1 MSSRRKSTTPCMVPP
16 RETVDSDQEMED
28 VTEAAESEEAN
39 GMVAT
44 VSSEA
49 CGMSEERGEEA
60 DVRQVSDHYMDLNMA
75 EGGYECKYCSFQTSE
90 LNLFTMHVDTE
101 HPDVVINTSYV
112 CMECDYHTKSYDTL
126 LTHNARLHPGED
138 NFTRTMVKRN
148 NETVFQ
154 QTVNDL
160 TFDGSFI
167 KVEDV
172 EAEETSRKGIALSK
186 TPIMR
191 IKSRPDPKKFAALH
205 KMAADDVIK
214 VESDEDD
221 ENKEPPTLSP
231 APMTPAAVTPRLIPV
246 STAMQVQALSQS
258 IVVNSPNVLQI
269 KGSGGGGGAVLP
281 PGTLAQ
287 VLSALQNQHNS
298 AQTQT
303 QLLIPISS
311 IPTYNTAMDNNV
323 LLVSAYNRFP
333 YPSVSEIMGLSSQT
347 KFSEEQIKVWFS
359 AQRLKHGV
367 SWTPEEVEEAR
378 RKKFNG
384 TVQTVPQTI
393 TVIPANLAA
402 ATNGLQ
408 SIFQTCQIVGQPGLV
423 LTQVSGNGGTMPV
436 ASPITLTVAGVPGNQ
451 PKAAEPSTSESK
463 TEMSASSSG
472 ALLGLDG
479 ATKPKKSKEQLAELK
494 ASYGRRQFATEAEIS
509 RLMQVTKLSKRAIK
523 KWFSD
528 TRYNQRNSKDHH
540 GVLLSESPSSR
551 VASGGGRGGRNNS
564 GSFNDT
570 SNNNNNATTTTTTAA
585 TTTTATT
592 TTIVI
597 DSSDDASE
605 CSPTS
610 ANTPGSSGSTSDPRV
625 KFRHAFPDFTPQKF
639 KEKTPE
645 QLLNLEASFQ
655 KSDTPSDEEL
665 SRLRAETKLTRREVD
680 AWFTERRKM
689 SKDGDAEGDGEKA
702 KPTGAAPSSSAQERQ
717 TTPPA
722 SRKTMKKTPEQLHI
736 LKKAFVRTQW
746 PTGEEYDQMAEES
759 GLPRTY
765 IVNWFGDTRYACKN
779 SNLKWYYLYQSGKV
793 DEALNG
799 GAKKKPRKRF
809 RGWSRRTRRPYPCK
823 RSPQSV
829 TAIKVKSGKSFLKD
843 YYLKHRALS
852 EKDLDDLVAKS
863 SMSYEQVRDWFS
875 ETGRRAEEGKE
886 PFSEEEAEA
895 EGEGEDEE
903 EEEEEGE
910 EEEEEAAAGAEHA
923 DSEEEME
930 VKEQG
935 EEASDEDCNDMVEEE
950 EEEDAEEEEE
960 MVEKEEEEEEM
971 VEKEEEE
978 EEMVEKEEEEV
989 LEKEEEEVVD
999 KEEEDHETIQEDS
1012 QGVSQS
1018 QPQAEEQT

>member
-1 MSSRRKSTTPCMVPP
+1 MASRRKSTVPCMVPP
-16 RETVDSDQEMED
+16 QETVDSDQEMED
-28 VTEAAESEEAN
+28 VTCVVEPEDSN
-39 GMVAT
+39 GVAT

-49 CGMSEERGEEA
+49 SGLLEERGEEA
-60 DVRQVSDHYMDLNMA
+60 DSRRDATVSDPYLDLNAA

-101 HPDVVINTSYV
+101 HPDVVLNTSYV

-126 LTHNARLHPGED
+126 LAHNARLHPGED

-148 NETVFQ
+148 NETIFQ

-160 TFDGSFI
+160 TFDGSFV
-167 KVEDV
+167 KVEDD
-172 EAEETSRKGIALSK
+172 EEEETSRRGIAFSK

-191 IKSRPDPKKFAALH
+191 IKSRPEPKKFTASH
-205 KMAADDVIK
+205 KMAVDDVIK
-214 VESDEDD
+214 VESDDD
-221 ENKEPPTLSP
+221 DDDNKEPPTLSP
-231 APMTPAAVTPRLIPV
+231 APMTPAPVTPRLIPI
-246 STAMQVQALSQS
+246 SAPLQVHAIPQS

-269 KGSGGGGGAVLP
+269 KGGASSSGGGGGAGSGVLP

-287 VLSALQNQHNS
+287 VLSALQSQQNS
-298 AQTQT
+298 TQT

-393 TVIPANLAA
+393 TVIPANIAA
-402 ATNGLQ
+402 TTNGLQ
-408 SIFQTCQIVGQPGLV
+408 NIFQTCQIVGQPGLV
-423 LTQVSGNGGTMPV
+423 LTQVAGNGGTVPV
-436 ASPITLTVAGVPGNQ
+436 ASPITLTVAGVPGSQ
-451 PKAAEPSTSESK
+451 PKAAEPSASESNA
-463 TEMSASSSG
+463 EMSSSS
-472 ALLGLDG
+472 ASASLGLDS
-479 ATKPKKSKEQLAELK
+479 TTSKPKKSKEQLAELK
-494 ASYGRRQFATEAEIS
+494 ASYSRRQFATEAEIS

-540 GVLLSESPSSR
+540 SLLLREVTPGRAAAAS
-551 VASGGGRGGRNNS
+551 SGGGRGGRSSSGSSSVSINDSNNS
-564 GSFNDT
+564 DN
-570 SNNNNNATTTTTTAA
+570 
-585 TTTTATT
+585 TAT
-592 TTIVI
+592 III
-597 DSSDDASE
+597 DSSDDASDS
-605 CSPTS
+605 SPTS
-610 ANTPGSSGSTSDPRV
+610 ASAPGSAGSSSDPRV

-645 QLLNLEASFQ
+645 QLLILEASFQ

-689 SKDGDAEGDGEKA
+689 PSTGQSKDSDTEGDAEKV
-702 KPTGAAPSSSAQERQ
+702 KPATTPSSSAQEQ
-717 TTPPA
+717 QSTPPV
-722 SRKTMKKTPEQLHI
+722 SRKVVKKTPEQLHI
-736 LKKAFVRTQW
+736 LKRAFVRTQW
-746 PTGEEYDQMAEES
+746 PTPEEYDQMAKES

-799 GAKKKPRKRF
+799 GPKSQKKSKKRF

-823 RSPQSV
+823 RSPQGSGG
-829 TAIKVKSGKSFLKD
+829 AIKVKSGKAFLKD
-843 YYLKHRALS
+843 YFFKHRALS

-875 ETGRRAEEGKE
+875 ETARRVEEGME
-886 PFSEEEAEA
+886 PFSDEEA
-895 EGEGEDEE
+895 
-903 EEEEEGE
+903 EGE
-910 EEEEEAAAGAEHA
+910 EEEEEDEEEAAAAVEHA
-923 DSEEEME
+923 DSEGEME

-935 EEASDEDCNDMVEEE
+935 EEGSDDDCVEEE
-950 EEEDAEEEEE
+950 EEKDAEEDDDEELQE
-960 MVEKEEEEEEM
+960 GS
-971 VEKEEEE
+971 
-978 EEMVEKEEEEV
+978 
-989 LEKEEEEVVD
+989 
-999 KEEEDHETIQEDS
+999 EDF
-1012 QGVSQS
+1012 SQS

>member
-16 RETVDSDQEMED
+16 REAVDSDQEMED
-28 VTEAAESEEAN
+28 VTAEPEDSNGVAAAAS
-39 GMVAT
+39 
-44 VSSEA
+44 SSELP
-49 CGMSEERGEEA
+49 GLLEEQAEDA
-60 DVRQVSDHYMDLNMA
+60 DLKSVSDHCLDSSAA

-126 LTHNARLHPGED
+126 QAHNARLHPGED
-138 NFTRTMVKRN
+138 SFTRTMVKRN

-160 TFDGSFI
+160 TFDGSFV
-167 KVEDV
+167 KVEDD
-172 EAEETSRKGIALSK
+172 EAEETSRRGIALSK

-191 IKSRPDPKKFAALH
+191 IKSRPDPKKFSTLH
-205 KMAADDVIK
+205 KMAVDDVIK
-214 VESDEDD
+214 VESDDEDD

-231 APMTPAAVTPRLIPV
+231 APVTPVSAAAITPRLIQV
-246 STAMQVQALSQS
+246 STPMQVHAVPQS
-258 IVVNSPNVLQI
+258 IMVNSPNLLQI
-269 KGSGGGGGAVLP
+269 KGGSGGAVLP

-287 VLSALQNQHNS
+287 VLSALQNQQNCS
-298 AQTQT
+298 QTQT

-393 TVIPANLAA
+393 TVIPANIAA

-408 SIFQTCQIVGQPGLV
+408 SIFQTCQIVGQSGLV
-423 LTQVSGNGGTMPV
+423 LTQVAGNGSGMPV

-463 TEMSASSSG
+463 TEMSAG
-472 ALLGLDG
+472 AALSLD
-479 ATKPKKSKEQLAELK
+479 ASAAKPKKSKEQLAELK

-540 GVLLSESPSSR
+540 GVLLSEAPPPK
-551 VASGGGRGGRNNS
+551 VLGGGRGGRSGSLNDSNNS
-564 GSFNDT
+564 DS
-570 SNNNNNATTTTTTAA
+570 AA
-585 TTTTATT
+585 A

-597 DSSDDASE
+597 DSSDDASD

-610 ANTPGSSGSTSDPRV
+610 ANAPSGSTSDPRV

-645 QLLNLEASFQ
+645 QLLILEASFQ
-655 KSDTPSDEEL
+655 KSDTPPDEEL
-665 SRLRAETKLTRREVD
+665 SRLRAVTKLTRREVD

-689 SKDGDAEGDGEKA
+689 PSKEDEDEGDGENV
-702 KPTGAAPSSSAQERQ
+702 KPAAAASSLARERQ
-717 TTPPA
+717 STPPS

-736 LKKAFVRTQW
+736 LKKAFVRSQW
-746 PTGEEYDQMAEES
+746 PTSEEYDEMAEES

-779 SNLKWYYLYQSGKV
+779 SNLKWFYLYQSGKV

-799 GAKKKPRKRF
+799 GAKTQKKSRKRF

-823 RSPQSV
+823 RSPQGGA
-829 TAIKVKSGKSFLKD
+829 TTIKVKSGKSFLKD
-843 YYLKHRALS
+843 YFLKHRALS
-852 EKDLDDLVAKS
+852 EKDLDDLVTKS

-875 ETGRRAEEGKE
+875 EATKRSEEGKE
-886 PFSEEEAEA
+886 PFSEEEAEG
-895 EGEGEDEE
+895 EGEEEDEEEEDEE
-903 EEEEEGE
+903 EEEEE
-910 EEEEEAAAGAEHA
+910 EEEAAADHA
-923 DSEEEME
+923 DSEGEME

-935 EEASDEDCNDMVEEE
+935 EEATDDDCNEEE
-950 EEEDAEEEEE
+950 EEEDE
-960 MVEKEEEEEEM
+960 
-971 VEKEEEE
+971 
-978 EEMVEKEEEEV
+978 
-989 LEKEEEEVVD
+989 D
-999 KEEEDHETIQEDS
+999 KEEAEGDEDEVIQEES
-1012 QGVSQS
+1012 KGVSQS
-1018 QPQAEEQT
+1018 QPQTEEQT

>member
-1 MSSRRKSTTPCMVPP
+1 MASRRKSTTPCMVPP
-16 RETVDSDQEMED
+16 REAVDSDQDMED
-28 VTEAAESEEAN
+28 VPEAAGAEYSN
-39 GMVAT
+39 GVPPL
-44 VSSEA
+44 SSEPPA
-49 CGMSEERGEEA
+49 LQEEWAEDA
-60 DVRQVSDHYMDLNMA
+60 ASDHYQDLNMA

-101 HPDVVINTSYV
+101 HPDVIINTSYV

-126 LTHNARLHPGED
+126 LAHNARLHPGEE

-148 NETVFQ
+148 NETVIQ

-160 TFDGSFI
+160 TFDGSFV
-167 KVEDV
+167 KVEDG
-172 EAEETSRKGIALSK
+172 EAEETSRSSIALSK

-191 IKSRPDPKKFAALH
+191 IRSRPEPKKFSAAH
-205 KMAADDVIK
+205 KVAYEDVIK
-214 VESDEDD
+214 VESDDEDD

-231 APMTPAAVTPRLIPV
+231 APMTIAPRFFPV
-246 STAMQVQALSQS
+246 SAPVQVHTVPQNIL
-258 IVVNSPNVLQI
+258 VNSSNVLQI
-269 KGSGGGGGAVLP
+269 KGGSGGVLP

-287 VLSALQNQHNS
+287 VLSALQNQQNCS
-298 AQTQT
+298 QTQT

-311 IPTYNTAMDNNV
+311 IPTYNSAMDNNV

-384 TVQTVPQTI
+384 TVQSVPQTI
-393 TVIPANLAA
+393 TIIPANLAA

-408 SIFQTCQIVGQPGLV
+408 SIFQTCQIVGQTGLV
-423 LTQVSGNGGTMPV
+423 LTQVSGNGSTLPIT
-436 ASPITLTVAGVPGNQ
+436 SPITLTVAGAPGNQ

-463 TEMSASSSG
+463 TAMAAGGAYSSDAST
-472 ALLGLDG
+472 A
-479 ATKPKKSKEQLAELK
+479 KPKKSKEQLAELK

-509 RLMQVTKLSKRAIK
+509 RLMAVTKLSKRAIK

-528 TRYNQRNSKDHH
+528 TRYNQRNSKDHQ
-540 GVLLSESPSSR
+540 GVLPTEAPPTG
-551 VASGGGRGGRNNS
+551 APAPGGRTGRNNS
-564 GSFNDT
+564 GSQND
-570 SNNNNNATTTTTTAA
+570 SNASDHNP
-585 TTTTATT
+585 
-592 TTIVI
+592 TIVI
-597 DSSDDASE
+597 DSSDDASD

-610 ANTPGSSGSTSDPRV
+610 ATALSGSTRDPRV

-639 KEKTPE
+639 KERTPE
-645 QLLNLEASFQ
+645 QLQVLEASFQ

-689 SKDGDAEGDGEKA
+689 PSKEDEEDSEKA
-702 KPTGAAPSSSAQERQ
+702 AAPSSLAHERQ

-722 SRKTMKKTPEQLHI
+722 ARKTMKKTPEQLHI
-736 LKKAFVRTQW
+736 LKKSFVRTQW
-746 PTGEEYDQMAEES
+746 PIPEEYDQMAEDS

-799 GAKKKPRKRF
+799 EAKTQKKSRKRF

-823 RSPQSV
+823 RSPQEGA
-829 TAIKVKSGKSFLKD
+829 TTIKVKSGKSFLKD

-852 EKDLDDLVAKS
+852 EKDLDDLVTKS
-863 SMSYEQVRDWFS
+863 SMSYEQPQT
-875 ETGRRAEEGKE
+875 EEQTGAERISAASSHCGVDM
-886 PFSEEEAEA
+886 
-895 EGEGEDEE
+895 EGEGVSVSQLVARDLNM
-903 EEEEEGE
+903 
-910 EEEEEAAAGAEHA
+910 AAGG
-923 DSEEEME
+923 S
-930 VKEQG
+930 
-935 EEASDEDCNDMVEEE
+935 
-950 EEEDAEEEEE
+950 
-960 MVEKEEEEEEM
+960 
-971 VEKEEEE
+971 
-978 EEMVEKEEEEV
+978 
-989 LEKEEEEVVD
+989 
-999 KEEEDHETIQEDS
+999 QED
-1012 QGVSQS
+1012 
-1018 QPQAEEQT
+1018 

>member
-1 MSSRRKSTTPCMVPP
+1 MASRRKSTTPCMVPP
-16 RETVDSDQEMED
+16 REAVDSDQEMED
-28 VTEAAESEEAN
+28 VTADAADPEDGNVSEFPGGLPEEPGEDADRR
-39 GMVAT
+39 
-44 VSSEA
+44 SS
-49 CGMSEERGEEA
+49 
-60 DVRQVSDHYMDLNMA
+60 VSDHYVDSNMA

-90 LNLFTMHVDTE
+90 LNLFTMHVDAE
-101 HPDVVINTSYV
+101 HPDVVTNTSYV

-126 LTHNARLHPGED
+126 LAHNARLHPGED
-138 NFTRTMVKRN
+138 NFTRTMVKRH

-154 QTVNDL
+154 QTINDL
-160 TFDGSFI
+160 TFDGSFV
-167 KVEDV
+167 KVEDD
-172 EAEETSRKGIALSK
+172 EGAEETSRKSIALSK

-191 IKSRPDPKKFAALH
+191 IRSRAEPKKFAAMH
-205 KMAADDVIK
+205 KMAVDDVIK

-221 ENKEPPTLSP
+221 EEPPALSP
-231 APMTPAAVTPRLIPV
+231 APMAAAVTPRLIPV
-246 STAMQVQALSQS
+246 STPLQLHAVPQS
-258 IVVNSPNVLQI
+258 IVVSSSNLLQF
-269 KGSGGGGGAVLP
+269 KGGSGGGGGVLP

-287 VLSALQNQHNS
+287 VLSALQNQQNCS
-298 AQTQT
+298 QTQT

-393 TVIPANLAA
+393 TVIPANIAA

-408 SIFQTCQIVGQPGLV
+408 SIFQTCQIVGQSGLV
-423 LTQVSGNGGTMPV
+423 LTQVSGNGSAVPV
-436 ASPITLTVAGVPGNQ
+436 ASPITLTVTGVPGNQ
-451 PKAAEPSTSESK
+451 PKAAEPSATESK
-463 TEMSASSSG
+463 TEMSAG
-472 ALLGLDG
+472 ALDASSAG
-479 ATKPKKSKEQLAELK
+479 AKPKKSKEQLAELK

-540 GVLLSESPSSR
+540 GVLLSEAPP
-551 VASGGGRGGRNNS
+551 AKAPGGGGRGGRSSGGSLNDSNNS
-564 GSFNDT
+564 D
-570 SNNNNNATTTTTTAA
+570 NNNAGAA
-585 TTTTATT
+585 

-597 DSSDDASE
+597 DSSDDAGD

-610 ANTPGSSGSTSDPRV
+610 ANAPPSGSANATPSGSASDPRV

-645 QLLNLEASFQ
+645 QLLILEASFQ
-655 KSDTPSDEEL
+655 TLDTPPDEEL
-665 SRLRAETKLTRREVD
+665 SRLRTATKLTRREVD

-689 SKDGDAEGDGEKA
+689 PSKEEEEDEEEEEEEKEG
-702 KPTGAAPSSSAQERQ
+702 KPAAGASSTSPSS
-717 TTPPA
+717 
-722 SRKTMKKTPEQLHI
+722 RKLVKKTPEQLHI

-746 PTGEEYDQMAEES
+746 PTSEEYDQMAEDS

-799 GAKKKPRKRF
+799 GVKTQKKSRKRF

-823 RSPQSV
+823 RSPQGGA
-829 TAIKVKSGKSFLKD
+829 TTIKVKSGKSFLKD

-852 EKDLDDLVAKS
+852 EKDLDDLVTKS

-875 ETGRRAEEGKE
+875 ETARRVVEGRE
-886 PFSEEEAEA
+886 PFS
-895 EGEGEDEE
+895 D
-903 EEEEEGE
+903 EEGE
-910 EEEEEAAAGAEHA
+910 EEEEEEDEEEEAEEEEEEEEEEAAAERA
-923 DSEEEME
+923 DSEGEME

-935 EEASDEDCNDMVEEE
+935 EEATDDDCNEEE
-950 EEEDAEEEEE
+950 EEKEGEAEVEDEGEAI
-960 MVEKEEEEEEM
+960 KEES
-971 VEKEEEE
+971 K
-978 EEMVEKEEEEV
+978 
-989 LEKEEEEVVD
+989 
-999 KEEEDHETIQEDS
+999 
-1012 QGVSQS
+1012 GVSQS

>member
-1 MSSRRKSTTPCMVPP
+1 MASRRKSTTPCMVPP
-16 RETVDSDQEMED
+16 RETVDSDQELED
-28 VTEAAESEEAN
+28 IADVAEPEDSN
-39 GMVAT
+39 GVST

-49 CGMSEERGEEA
+49 YGLLEERGEDA
-60 DVRQVSDHYMDLNMA
+60 DGRQVSDHYLDSNMA
-75 EGGYECKYCSFQTSE
+75 EGGYECKYCSFQTTE

-126 LTHNARLHPGED
+126 LAHNARLHPGED

-148 NETVFQ
+148 NETIFQ

-160 TFDGSFI
+160 TFDGSFV
-167 KVEDV
+167 KVEDD
-172 EAEETSRKGIALSK
+172 EAEETSRRGIALSK

-191 IKSRPDPKKFAALH
+191 IKSRPEPKKFTASH
-205 KMAADDVIK
+205 KMAVDDVIK
-214 VESDEDD
+214 VESDDEDD

-231 APMTPAAVTPRLIPV
+231 APMTPVTPRLIPV
-246 STAMQVQALSQS
+246 STPVQVQTVPQS

-269 KGSGGGGGAVLP
+269 KGGSGGGAVLP

-287 VLSALQNQHNS
+287 VLSALQNQQNS
-298 AQTQT
+298 TQTQT

-423 LTQVSGNGGTMPV
+423 LTQVAGNGGTVPV

-463 TEMSASSSG
+463 TEMSAG
-472 ALLGLDG
+472 AALGLDAS

-494 ASYGRRQFATEAEIS
+494 ASYSRRQFATEAEIS

-540 GVLLSESPSSR
+540 GVLLSETPSSR
-551 VASGGGRGGRNNS
+551 ATAPGAGRGGRSSSSSLNDSNNS
-564 GSFNDT
+564 DV
-570 SNNNNNATTTTTTAA
+570 
-585 TTTTATT
+585 T

-597 DSSDDASE
+597 DSSDDASDS
-605 CSPTS
+605 SPTS
-610 ANTPGSSGSTSDPRV
+610 ANAPSGSTSETRV
-625 KFRHAFPDFTPQKF
+625 KHRHAFPDFTPQKF

-645 QLLNLEASFQ
+645 QLLILEASFQ
-655 KSDTPSDEEL
+655 KSDTPSDEDL

-689 SKDGDAEGDGEKA
+689 QKDEDGEGDGEKEI
-702 KPTGAAPSSSAQERQ
+702 PAAVSSSSAPERQ
-717 TTPPA
+717 TTP
-722 SRKTMKKTPEQLHI
+722 SLGRKQMKKTPQQLHI
-736 LKKAFVRTQW
+736 LKKAFIRTQW
-746 PTGEEYDQMAEES
+746 PTPDEYDQMAEES
-759 GLPRTY
+759 GLPRSY

-799 GAKKKPRKRF
+799 GAKSQKKSRKRF

-823 RSPQSV
+823 RSPQEGA
-829 TAIKVKSGKSFLKD
+829 TAIKVKSGRSFLKD

-852 EKDLDDLVAKS
+852 EKDLDDLVTKS

-875 ETGRRAEEGKE
+875 ETARRVEEGKE
-886 PFSEEEAEA
+886 PFSDEEA
-895 EGEGEDEE
+895 EGEEGEEDEDEE
-903 EEEEEGE
+903 EEEEE
-910 EEEEEAAAGAEHA
+910 EAGAAEHA
-923 DSEEEME
+923 DSEGEME

-935 EEASDEDCNDMVEEE
+935 EEATDDDCNEEEE
-950 EEEDAEEEEE
+950 EEED
-960 MVEKEEEEEEM
+960 
-971 VEKEEEE
+971 
-978 EEMVEKEEEEV
+978 EEV
-989 LEKEEEEVVD
+989 EDDDETTQEESE
-999 KEEEDHETIQEDS
+999 
-1012 QGVSQS
+1012 GVSQS

>member
-1 MSSRRKSTTPCMVPP
+1 MASRRKSTTPCMVPP
-16 RETVDSDQEMED
+16 REAVDSDQDMED
-28 VTEAAESEEAN
+28 VPEAAGAEYSN
-39 GMVAT
+39 GIPPL
-44 VSSEA
+44 SSEPPA
-49 CGMSEERGEEA
+49 LQEEWAEDA
-60 DVRQVSDHYMDLNMA
+60 ASDHYQDLNMA

-101 HPDVVINTSYV
+101 HPDVIINTSYV

-126 LTHNARLHPGED
+126 LAHNARLHPGEE

-148 NETVFQ
+148 NETVIQ

-160 TFDGSFI
+160 TFDGSFV
-167 KVEDV
+167 KVEDG
-172 EAEETSRKGIALSK
+172 EAEETSRSSIALSK

-191 IKSRPDPKKFAALH
+191 IRSRPEPKKFSTAH
-205 KMAADDVIK
+205 KVAYEDVIK
-214 VESDEDD
+214 VESDDEDD

-231 APMTPAAVTPRLIPV
+231 APMTIAPRFFPISAPVQVHTIP
-246 STAMQVQALSQS
+246 QNIL
-258 IVVNSPNVLQI
+258 VNSSNVLQI
-269 KGSGGGGGAVLP
+269 KGGSGGVLP

-287 VLSALQNQHNS
+287 VLSALQNQQNCS
-298 AQTQT
+298 QTQT

-311 IPTYNTAMDNNV
+311 IPTYNSAMDNNV

-384 TVQTVPQTI
+384 TVQSIPQTI

-408 SIFQTCQIVGQPGLV
+408 SIFQTCQIVGQTGLV
-423 LTQVSGNGGTMPV
+423 LTQVSGNGSTLPV
-436 ASPITLTVAGVPGNQ
+436 TSPITLTVAGASGNQ

-463 TEMSASSSG
+463 TEMAAGGAYSSDAST
-472 ALLGLDG
+472 A
-479 ATKPKKSKEQLAELK
+479 KPKKSKEQLAELK

-509 RLMQVTKLSKRAIK
+509 RLMAVTKLSKRAIK

-528 TRYNQRNSKDHH
+528 TRYNQRNSKDHQ
-540 GVLLSESPSSR
+540 GVLPTEALPTT
-551 VASGGGRGGRNNS
+551 APAPGGRTGRNNS
-564 GSFNDT
+564 GSQND
-570 SNNNNNATTTTTTAA
+570 SNASDHNP
-585 TTTTATT
+585 
-592 TTIVI
+592 TIVI
-597 DSSDDASE
+597 DSSDDASD

-610 ANTPGSSGSTSDPRV
+610 ATALSGSTRDPRV

-639 KEKTPE
+639 KERTPE
-645 QLLNLEASFQ
+645 QLQVLEASFQ

-689 SKDGDAEGDGEKA
+689 PLKEDEEDSEKS
-702 KPTGAAPSSSAQERQ
+702 AAPLSSAHERQ

-722 SRKTMKKTPEQLHI
+722 ARKTMKKTPEQLHI
-736 LKKAFVRTQW
+736 LKKSFVRTQW
-746 PTGEEYDQMAEES
+746 PIPEEYDQMAEDS

-799 GAKKKPRKRF
+799 EAKTQKKSRKRF

-823 RSPQSV
+823 RSPQEGA
-829 TAIKVKSGKSFLKD
+829 TTIKVKSGKSFLKD

-852 EKDLDDLVAKS
+852 EKDLDDLVTKS

-875 ETGRRAEEGKE
+875 STTRRGEEGKE
-886 PFSEEEAEA
+886 LFSDEEAER
-895 EGEGEDEE
+895 EEEEEEEEDEE
-903 EEEEEGE
+903 EEEEED
-910 EEEEEAAAGAEHA
+910 EEEEEAVAEHA

-935 EEASDEDCNDMVEEE
+935 EEETDDDCN
-950 EEEDAEEEEE
+950 
-960 MVEKEEEEEEM
+960 
-971 VEKEEEE
+971 
-978 EEMVEKEEEEV
+978 
-989 LEKEEEEVVD
+989 EEEEVV
-999 KEEEDHETIQEDS
+999 KEEEVEEAVDETSE
-1012 QGVSQS
+1012 GVSQS
-1018 QPQAEEQT
+1018 QPQAEEQTGAERISAASSHCGVDMEGEGVSVSQLVARDLNMAAGGSQED

>member
-1 MSSRRKSTTPCMVPP
+1 MASRRKSTTPCMVPP
-16 RETVDSDQEMED
+16 QETVDSDQEMED
-28 VTEAAESEEAN
+28 AAETAEPEDSN
-39 GMVAT
+39 GVGA

-49 CGMSEERGEEA
+49 PGPVEERGEDP
-60 DVRQVSDHYMDLNMA
+60 DVRPVSDHYVDSNMA
-75 EGGYECKYCSFQTSE
+75 EGGYECKYCSFQTAE

-126 LTHNARLHPGED
+126 LAHNARLHPGED

-148 NETVFQ
+148 NETIFQ

-160 TFDGSFI
+160 TFDGSFV
-167 KVEDV
+167 KVEDD
-172 EAEETSRKGIALSK
+172 EAEETFRKGIALSK

-191 IKSRPDPKKFAALH
+191 IKSRPEPKKFAALH
-205 KMAADDVIK
+205 KAAIDDVIK
-214 VESDEDD
+214 VESDDEDD

-231 APMTPAAVTPRLIPV
+231 APMTPAAVAPRLLPV
-246 STAMQVQALSQS
+246 SAPVQVQAVPQS

-269 KGSGGGGGAVLP
+269 KGGSGGGAVLP

-287 VLSALQNQHNS
+287 VLSALQNQQNS
-298 AQTQT
+298 TQTQT

-393 TVIPANLAA
+393 TVIPANIAA

-423 LTQVSGNGGTMPV
+423 LTQVAGNGSAVPV

-463 TEMSASSSG
+463 TEMSAGS
-472 ALLGLDG
+472 ALSLDAS

-528 TRYNQRNSKDHH
+528 TRYNQRNSKDYH
-540 GVLLSESPSSR
+540 GVLLSDTSPGR
-551 VASGGGRGGRNNS
+551 AAAPGGGRGGRNS
-564 GSFNDT
+564 GGSLND
-570 SNNNNNATTTTTTAA
+570 SNNSDNTA
-585 TTTTATT
+585 
-592 TTIVI
+592 TIVI
-597 DSSDDASE
+597 DSSDDASDS
-605 CSPTS
+605 SPTS
-610 ANTPGSSGSTSDPRV
+610 ANAPGSSGSSSDPRV

-639 KEKTPE
+639 KEKTPD
-645 QLLNLEASFQ
+645 QLLILEASFL

-689 SKDGDAEGDGEKA
+689 PSAGQSKDDDAEGDGEKA
-702 KPTGAAPSSSAQERQ
+702 KPAAAPSSSAQEQQ
-717 TTPPA
+717 TTPPG
-722 SRKTMKKTPEQLHI
+722 RKTVKKTPEQLHI

-746 PTGEEYDQMAEES
+746 PTAEEYDQMAEES

-793 DEALNG
+793 EEALNG
-799 GAKKKPRKRF
+799 GAKTQKKSRKRF

-823 RSPQSV
+823 RSPQEGA
-829 TAIKVKSGKSFLKD
+829 TAIKVKSGKAFLKD

-852 EKDLDDLVAKS
+852 EKDLDDLVTKS

-875 ETGRRAEEGKE
+875 ETARRAEEGKE
-886 PFSEEEAEA
+886 PFSDEEAE
-895 EGEGEDEE
+895 G
-903 EEEEEGE
+903 EEGE
-910 EEEEEAAAGAEHA
+910 EEDDEEEEDETGAAEHA
-923 DSEEEME
+923 DSEGEME

-935 EEASDEDCNDMVEEE
+935 EEATDDDCNEEE
-950 EEEDAEEEEE
+950 EEEEEEEKE
-960 MVEKEEEEEEM
+960 DEEEE
-971 VEKEEEE
+971 
-978 EEMVEKEEEEV
+978 
-989 LEKEEEEVVD
+989 D
-999 KEEEDHETIQEDS
+999 DNDDETIQEES
-1012 QGVSQS
+1012 EGVSQS
-1018 QPQAEEQT
+1018 QPQEQT

>member
-28 VTEAAESEEAN
+28 VTETAEPEDSN
-39 GMVAT
+39 GVAPA
-44 VSSEA
+44 SSEA
-49 CGMSEERGEEA
+49 CGPSEERGGEA
-60 DVRQVSDHYMDLNMA
+60 DVRQVSDHYLDLNMA

-101 HPDVVINTSYV
+101 HPDVVINASYV

-126 LTHNARLHPGED
+126 LAHNARLHPGED

-148 NETVFQ
+148 NETIFQ

-160 TFDGSFI
+160 TFDGSFV

-172 EAEETSRKGIALSK
+172 DAEETSRKGIALSK

-191 IKSRPDPKKFAALH
+191 IKNRPEPKKFTALH
-205 KMAADDVIK
+205 KMAVDDVIK
-214 VESDEDD
+214 VESDYEDD

-246 STAMQVQALSQS
+246 STPVQVQAVPQN
-258 IVVNSPNVLQI
+258 IVVNSSNVLQI
-269 KGSGGGGGAVLP
+269 KGSSGGSGGGAVLP

-287 VLSALQNQHNS
+287 VLSALQNQQNS
-298 AQTQT
+298 TQTQT
-303 QLLIPISS
+303 QLLIPVSS

-423 LTQVSGNGGTMPV
+423 LTQVGGNGGTVPV

-463 TEMSASSSG
+463 TEMSASSAST
-472 ALLGLDG
+472 ALNLDAA

-540 GVLLSESPSSR
+540 SVLLSESPSSR
-551 VASGGGRGGRNNS
+551 VVASGGRGGRNNS
-564 GSFNDT
+564 GSFNESNT
-570 SNNNNNATTTTTTAA
+570 SDNNA
-585 TTTTATT
+585 T

-597 DSSDDASE
+597 DSSDDTSD

-610 ANTPGSSGSTSDPRV
+610 ANMPGSSGSSSDPRV

-645 QLLNLEASFQ
+645 QLLILEASFQ

-689 SKDGDAEGDGEKA
+689 PCGAQSKDGDGEGDDEKA
-702 KPTGAAPSSSAQERQ
+702 KPAAVPLFSAQERQ
-717 TTPPA
+717 TTPPVG
-722 SRKTMKKTPEQLHI
+722 RKTMKKTPEQLHI

-746 PTGEEYDQMAEES
+746 PTHEEYDQMAQES

-799 GAKKKPRKRF
+799 GAKIHKKSRKRF
-809 RGWSRRTRRPYPCK
+809 GGWSRRTRRPYPSK
-823 RSPQSV
+823 RSPESSV
-829 TAIKVKSGKSFLKD
+829 ANIKVKSGKSFLKE

-863 SMSYEQVRDWFS
+863 SMSYEQVRDWFT
-875 ETGRRAEEGKE
+875 EAARRTEEGKE
-886 PFSEEEAEA
+886 PYSDE
-895 EGEGEDEE
+895 EGEDEDEE
-903 EEEEEGE
+903 EEEEEE
-910 EEEEEAAAGAEHA
+910 EEDEVAAAAEHA

-935 EEASDEDCNDMVEEE
+935 EEASDEDCDEEDE
-950 EEEDAEEEEE
+950 EKDDAEE
-960 MVEKEEEEEEM
+960 
-971 VEKEEEE
+971 
-978 EEMVEKEEEEV
+978 
-989 LEKEEEEVVD
+989 
-999 KEEEDHETIQEDS
+999 DHKTIEEDS

-1018 QPQAEEQT
+1018 QAQAEEQT

>member
-1 MSSRRKSTTPCMVPP
+1 MASRRKSTTPCMVPP
-16 RETVDSDQEMED
+16 RENVDSDQEMED
-28 VTEAAESEEAN
+28 VTDAGEPEDSN
-39 GMVAT
+39 GVAT
-44 VSSEA
+44 VSSEVS
-49 CGMSEERGEEA
+49 GLLEDRGEDP
-60 DVRQVSDHYMDLNMA
+60 DVRQVSDHYLDSNLA
-75 EGGYECKYCSFQTSE
+75 EGGYECKYCSFQTTE
-90 LNLFTMHVDTE
+90 LNLFTMHVDTQ

-126 LTHNARLHPGED
+126 LAHNARLHPGED

-148 NETVFQ
+148 NETIFQ

-160 TFDGSFI
+160 TFDGSFV
-167 KVEDV
+167 KVEDD

-191 IKSRPDPKKFAALH
+191 IKSRPEPKKFTASH
-205 KMAADDVIK
+205 KMAVDDVIK
-214 VESDEDD
+214 VESDDEDD

-231 APMTPAAVTPRLIPV
+231 APMTPAAVAPRLIPV
-246 STAMQVQALSQS
+246 STPVQVQAVPQS
-258 IVVNSPNVLQI
+258 IVVNSSNVLQI
-269 KGSGGGGGAVLP
+269 KGGPGGGTVLP

-287 VLSALQNQHNS
+287 VLSALQNQQNS
-298 AQTQT
+298 TQTQT

-311 IPTYNTAMDNNV
+311 IPTYNTSMDNNV

-393 TVIPANLAA
+393 TVIPANIAA

-423 LTQVSGNGGTMPV
+423 LTQVASNGSTMPV

-463 TEMSASSSG
+463 TEMSASA
-472 ALLGLDG
+472 ALSLDAS

-540 GVLLSESPSSR
+540 GVLLSETSSSR
-551 VASGGGRGGRNNS
+551 AATPGGGRGGRTSGGGLNDSNNS
-564 GSFNDT
+564 D
-570 SNNNNNATTTTTTAA
+570 NNA
-585 TTTTATT
+585 
-592 TTIVI
+592 TIVI
-597 DSSDDASE
+597 DSSDDASDS
-605 CSPTS
+605 SPTS
-610 ANTPGSSGSTSDPRV
+610 ANAPGSSGSSSDPRV

-645 QLLNLEASFQ
+645 QLLILEASFQ
-655 KSDTPSDEEL
+655 KSHTPSDEEL

-680 AWFTERRKM
+680 AWFTERRRM
-689 SKDGDAEGDGEKA
+689 PPAAPPKDEDAEEDGEKA
-702 KPTGAAPSSSAQERQ
+702 RPAAAPSSSAQERQ
-717 TTPPA
+717 NTPPA
-722 SRKTMKKTPEQLHI
+722 GRKTMKKTPEQLHI

-746 PTGEEYDQMAEES
+746 PTPEEYDQMAEDS

-799 GAKKKPRKRF
+799 GAKSQKKSRKRF

-823 RSPQSV
+823 RSPQGGA

-843 YYLKHRALS
+843 YYLKHRVLS
-852 EKDLDDLVAKS
+852 EKDLDDLVTKS

-875 ETGRRAEEGKE
+875 ETARRAEEGKE
-886 PFSEEEAEA
+886 PFSDEEAEEEEEDEEEEEEEEEEEAAAEHGDS
-895 EGEGEDEE
+895 EGEMELKEQGEEATDDDCNEEEE

-910 EEEEEAAAGAEHA
+910 EEAVDDKTIPGE
-923 DSEEEME
+923 SE
-930 VKEQG
+930 
-935 EEASDEDCNDMVEEE
+935 
-950 EEEDAEEEEE
+950 
-960 MVEKEEEEEEM
+960 
-971 VEKEEEE
+971 
-978 EEMVEKEEEEV
+978 
-989 LEKEEEEVVD
+989 
-999 KEEEDHETIQEDS
+999 
-1012 QGVSQS
+1012 GVSQS
-1018 QPQAEEQT
+1018 QPEGEEQT